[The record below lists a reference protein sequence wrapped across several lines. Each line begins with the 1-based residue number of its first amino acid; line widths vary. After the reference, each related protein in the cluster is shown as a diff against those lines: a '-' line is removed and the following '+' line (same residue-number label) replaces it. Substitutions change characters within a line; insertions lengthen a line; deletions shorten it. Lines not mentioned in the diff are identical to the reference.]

1 VMVDTGMSR
10 DGVPLEHLDD
20 LLIRVGSRPSLRLV
34 GLCTHFASADDPRDP
49 MTAEQL
55 NRFRAATD
63 PIALAMPGKLIR
75 HAASSAAIYFHAAA
89 HLDMVRPGIA
99 LYGIDPTFRP
109 CMDRALRPAMKWA
122 APLVSIRTVAQGTS
136 VGYAQ
141 TWTAPRDARIG
152 LAPVGYADGYLR
164 CFSNRAVVMVAGRPA
179 PVVGRVSM
187 DLMTIDL
194 SGHPHVTVADEVT
207 ILDNDPL
214 SPASVYQLARLAETL
229 PYEIF
234 CRIGPRVARV
244 AVDPEN
250 VDPQHSPMD
259 REPVTE

>member
-1 VMVDTGMSR
+1 
-10 DGVPLEHLDD
+10 
-20 LLIRVGSRPSLRLV
+20 
-34 GLCTHFASADDPRDP
+34 
-49 MTAEQL
+49 
-55 NRFRAATD
+55 
-63 PIALAMPGKLIR
+63 
-75 HAASSAAIYFHAAA
+75 
-89 HLDMVRPGIA
+89 
-99 LYGIDPTFRP
+99 
-109 CMDRALRPAMKWA
+109 
-122 APLVSIRTVAQGTS
+122 
-136 VGYAQ
+136 
-141 TWTAPRDARIG
+141 
-152 LAPVGYADGYLR
+152 LR